1 MDPDTAATDNLAGA
15 LQLRQQMTSTSIRL
29 TTVAAIVGAGLLAIT
44 AATVAQGSSLT
55 RGPYLQMGTPTSI
68 LVRWRTAT
76 LARSVVRFGTA
87 PGQLTSTASGGG
99 ATTEHVVP
107 LTGLEAHTRY
117 FYAVGDGSTD
127 LAGGD
132 LAHSFVTSPAP
143 DSQTAT
149 RIWVLGDS
157 GTADAN
163 AMAVRDAYLATDRA
177 RGTDLWLMLGDNA
190 YTTGTDGQYQQA
202 VFDTYPEVLRQ
213 AVLWPTFGNHDAASA
228 DSATQTGPYYDIFT
242 LPTRGEAGGVP
253 SGTEAYYA
261 FDYGNIHIVC
271 LDSTES
277 DRSPA
282 GPMLTWLARDLA
294 ANRAEW
300 TIAFF
305 HHAPYSKGSHDSDAE
320 RELAEMRQNAVP
332 ILDMGGVDLVL
343 SGHSHSYERSVL
355 LTGHTGPSTTLS
367 GAMVLDAN
375 SGASL
380 PLGGYRKVKGTP
392 GAVYVTAGSSGQ
404 VSGGSLNHPVMT
416 TSLNTLG
423 SLVIDV
429 DGPRL
434 QVRFLSSTGVERD
447 EVLFSSHS
455 PAGVPGPPTGLN
467 NRAQGGLDLSW
478 QPAYGGGVPEGYI
491 VEGGTRLGAGDLG
504 AVATERGRAPTFGE
518 YRWPFGSGRFY
529 LRTRAWNAA
538 GVGPASEDLEL
549 QVIPGGSIASTI
561 APTLAATVSG
571 AAVTLVAGPA
581 DRGSF
586 VVEVGSAP
594 GRTDLGSLPLI
605 VPQVTVPNVPAGV
618 YYLRARV
625 VSGPLQSPP
634 SADVQIVVGGVPS
647 PPDVPGALRPSVI
660 GDVVSLAWAPPTV
673 GPPPSRYVVEAGL
686 SPRSFDLGRVRTPSA
701 RPGLTLSGVP
711 RGTYYVR
718 VSGENDRGEGPSS
731 AAIRVGVR

>member
-1 MDPDTAATDNLAGA
+1 MDPGTAAADKLAGEP
-15 LQLRQQMTSTSIRL
+15 RGSTSMGTTFVRL
-29 TTVAAIVGAGLLAIT
+29 TTAVAIVVAGLLTIT
-44 AATVAQGSSLT
+44 AATVAQGPSLT
-55 RGPYLQMGTPTSI
+55 RGPYLQLGTPTSI
-68 LVRWRTAT
+68 VVRWRTAT
-76 LARSVVRFGTA
+76 AAQSVVRFGTA
-87 PGQLTSTASGGG
+87 PGQLTSTTSLGT
-99 ATTEHVVP
+99 ATTEHIVP
-107 LTGLEAHTRY
+107 LIGLEAHTRY

-132 LAHSFVTSPAP
+132 LAHTFVTSPAP
-143 DSQTAT
+143 GSRTAT
-149 RIWVLGDS
+149 RLWVLGDS

-163 AMAVRDAYLATDRA
+163 ARAVRDAYLSGDRG

-190 YTTGTDGQYQQA
+190 YTTGTDRQYQQA

-242 LPTRGEAGGVP
+242 LPMQGEAGGVP

-282 GPMLTWLARDLA
+282 GPMLTWLGRDLA
-294 ANRAEW
+294 ANRSEW

-305 HHAPYSKGSHDSDAE
+305 HHAPYSKGSHDSDTE

-332 ILDMGGVDLVL
+332 ILDAGGVDLVL

-355 LTGHTGPSTTLS
+355 LAGHTGPSTTLS
-367 GAMVLDAN
+367 SAMVIDAN
-375 SGASL
+375 RGASL

-404 VSGGSLNHPVMT
+404 VSGGLLNHPVMA

-434 QVRFLSSTGVERD
+434 QVRFLSSVGAERD
-447 EVLFSSHS
+447 EVLFSSHGS
-455 PAGVPGPPTGLN
+455 AGVPGPPTGLN
-467 NRAQGGLDLSW
+467 NLALGGLDLSW
-478 QPAYGGGVPEGYI
+478 QPAYGGGVPQGYI
-491 VEGGTRLGAGDLG
+491 VEGGTRPGAADLG
-504 AVATERGRAPTFGE
+504 AVATERGTAPTFGP
-518 YRWPFGSGRFY
+518 YSWPFGSGRFY
-529 LRTRAWNAA
+529 VRTRAWNAA
-538 GVGPASEDLEL
+538 GVGPASDDLEL
-549 QVIPGGSIASTI
+549 QVTPGGSFGSTI
-561 APTLAATVSG
+561 APTLAASVSG
-571 AAVTLVAGPA
+571 AAVTLVAGTA

-586 VVEVGSAP
+586 IVEVGSAP

-625 VSGPLQSPP
+625 GSGPLQSPP

-647 PPDVPGALRPSVI
+647 PPEVPVALRPSVI
-660 GDVVSLAWAPPTV
+660 GHVVSLAWAPATV

-686 SPRSFDLGRVRTPSA
+686 SPRSFGFGRIRTPSA

-711 RGTYYVR
+711 RGTYYLR
-718 VSGENDRGEGPSS
+718 VSGENDRGEGPPS
-731 AAIRVGVR
+731 AAVRIDVP